1 MTSHKSHSSSNAY
14 KLIYPESTKFNHGL
28 HNKNISKIK
37 QLQVENRNRKEEKE
51 NNKLTPNQVKN
62 KEYQHV
68 KAKVMTNSLNKHKI
82 SVKNILSKDY
92 KSNEETIDKICFDKN
107 FEDYEENIYSLNNKV
122 KSDQKY
128 NDDIKIMTKNDYV
141 LGHNVHMNQNS
152 KNSNNAFNINNNKIE
167 NNKENQLKV
176 ELDKRSLTKPK
187 VNQKEKQ
194 IDDKIHNNYGKVPDY
209 INKFKKEAEEKKEN
223 EKKLAEE
230 SKYPKGTRLLSEEE
244 RLQTL
249 DSLIK
254 TKKELENVL
263 FKLPITMKTLAIQ
276 SKKTEL
282 ENKLCEIENS
292 IDKFSRKKVYIKS
305 EE

>member
-14 KLIYPESTKFNHGL
+14 KLIYPDSTKFNQGL

-37 QLQVENRNRKEEKE
+37 QLQVDNRNRKEEKE
-51 NNKLTPNQVKN
+51 NNKLTSNQVKN
-62 KEYQHV
+62 KEYLHV
-68 KAKVMTNSLNKHKI
+68 KAKVMTNNLNKKQI
-82 SVKNILSKDY
+82 QVKENLNKYY
-92 KSNEETIDKICFDKN
+92 KSNEETIDKVCFDKN
-107 FEDYEENIYSLNNKV
+107 FKDNEENIYSLNKKV
-122 KSDQKY
+122 HSNQKY

-141 LGHNVHMNQNS
+141 LGHNIHLNE
-152 KNSNNAFNINNNKIE
+152 NSNNAFHINNNYNNIE
-167 NNKENQLKV
+167 NSKENQLKV
-176 ELDKRSLTKPK
+176 ELDKKRSLTKPK
-187 VNQKEKQ
+187 VSQKEKQ
-194 IDDKIHNNYGKVPDY
+194 IDEKIHNNYGKVPDY

-276 SKKTEL
+276 NKKTEL